1 MKLTEAQ
8 LKAIIAEEVQAA
20 IEEGL
25 FGAIGGAAKGL
36 AGLAGKAA
44 GAVGSAAGKAAG
56 AVGRAA
62 SAAGG
67 KAYGALDK
75 GISAAEKGL
84 DVVGRGVGSA
94 IGAAADAGGEVL
106 DAARMGSLKSDVNK
120 TVGAARATIQKLEK
134 LAGRAKGNEQFMELL
149 SGLAGEFQEL
159 AKASTAAAKQAGGM
173 SQFRRD
179 YSTATAAGLEEQI
192 AESIVRRI
200 TQESKRRR

>member
-8 LKAIIAEEVQAA
+8 LKAIIAEEVQTA

-44 GAVGSAAGKAAG
+44 GAVGRG
-56 AVGRAA
+56 
-62 SAAGG
+62 
-67 KAYGALDK
+67 AYGALDK
-75 GISAAEKGL
+75 GLSAGERAVHAAGEK
-84 DVVGRGVGSA
+84 
-94 IGAAADAGGEVL
+94 IGAGLEAGRAAGAEVL
-106 DAARMGSLKSDVNK
+106 DTARMGSLKADVSK
-120 TVGAARATIQKLEK
+120 TVGAARATIQKLQK
-134 LAGRAKGNEQFMELL
+134 LASRAQGNKQFMELL

-159 AKASTAAAKQAGGM
+159 AKASTAAAQEAGSM

-179 YSTATAAGLEEQI
+179 YSSATAAGGLEEQI

-200 TQESKRRR
+200 TQETKRRR

>member
-44 GAVGSAAGKAAG
+44 GAVG
-56 AVGRAA
+56 RAA

-67 KAYGALDK
+67 KAYSALDR
-75 GISAAEKGL
+75 GISAAERGL
-84 DVVGRGVGSA
+84 DVVGRGVGGA
-94 IGAAADAGGEVL
+94 IGAVADAGGEVL
-106 DAARMGSLKSDVNK
+106 DAARMGSLKADVNK
-120 TVGAARATIQKLEK
+120 SVSMASNTIQQMFK
-134 LAGRAKGNEQFMELL
+134 LASQGKGKPEFAQLL
-149 SGLAGEFQEL
+149 NDFAQEL
-159 AKASTAAAKQAGGM
+159 ADVVEEAEKLSARIPSEIAGNKKFDPTRSM
-173 SQFRRD
+173 
-179 YSTATAAGLEEQI
+179 EEQI